1 MKNLIAIF
9 KSIAKFF
16 IWHYKA
22 VDKLRP
28 DDTANQV
35 MLLNFCIK
43 TRAIFSVYFFRYC
56 FTNIKEDNRS
66 HI

>member
-35 MLLNFCIK
+35 MLLNFLFHACEAGMLY
-43 TRAIFSVYFFRYC
+43 AIYLFLG
-56 FTNIKEDNRS
+56 E
-66 HI
+66 